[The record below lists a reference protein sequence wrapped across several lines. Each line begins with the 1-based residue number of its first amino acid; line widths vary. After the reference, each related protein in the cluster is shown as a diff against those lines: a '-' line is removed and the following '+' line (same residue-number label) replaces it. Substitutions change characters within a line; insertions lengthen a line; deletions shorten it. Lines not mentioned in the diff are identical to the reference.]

1 MFMIRNVQTGQ
12 AAPLLAEEHGAHP
25 SWVHWQCGT
34 RTESELKNLV
44 ERLDVAEFV
53 RLGDAGSGSG
63 VFLDIPNGALA
74 WKRADPFQG
83 ARWIFDEED
92 LVEALELDPEIVV
105 RVPEHA

>member
-12 AAPLLAEEHGAHP
+12 AAPLVAEGPGAHP

-44 ERLDVAEFV
+44 DRLDVADFL
-53 RLGDAGSGSG
+53 RRGDAGNGIG